1 MSVTTYVHLNPD
13 LAGLM
18 SAPKEQRISF
28 LHEPIWINHHVS
40 SEITQLLN
48 QLLIR
53 PKKARMQ
60 SLLIIAEANMGKTSL
75 VGQFSKMHED
85 KVIEDESNSSTV
97 IKSVIKT
104 DAPASA
110 DEKGLYIAILE
121 QFWTTFRP
129 TDTNAKLRHQV
140 LFLMRE
146 CNVKM
151 LIIDEIH
158 NLLGGTAAKQRTVMN
173 SIKSLSNELMIPIVG
188 VGTSD
193 AAIILTNDPQHASRF
208 DVVTIP
214 RWSLDKNFRG
224 LLAAFEKKLPL
235 KKPSLLHKADKAPL
249 LLSISAGNIGNL
261 HRLLIECATYA
272 INEDIEEITLNIIQK
287 YAWLKPTSSKRPRE
301 IVLDNV

>member
-1 MSVTTYVHLNPD
+1 MTETIYAHLHPS

-18 SAPKEQRISF
+18 NESKEDRIAF
-28 LHEPIWINHHVS
+28 MHEPLWINHHIS

-48 QLLIR
+48 QLLTR
-53 PKKARMQ
+53 PKKPRMQ
-60 SLLIIAEANMGKTSL
+60 SLLIIAESNMGKTSL
-75 VGQFSKMHED
+75 VGQFAKMHED

-104 DAPASA
+104 DAPSSA

-146 CNVKM
+146 CNVQM
-151 LIIDEIH
+151 LIIDELH
-158 NLLGGTAAKQRTVMN
+158 SLLAGTAAKQRTVMN
-173 SIKSLSNELMIPIVG
+173 LIKSLSNELMIPIVG
-188 VGTSD
+188 VGTTD

-214 RWSLDKNFRG
+214 RWGLDKNFRG

-235 KKPSLLHKADKAPL
+235 QKPSLLHKSDKAPL
-249 LLSISAGNIGNL
+249 LLAISTGNIGNL

-272 INEDIEEITLNIIQK
+272 INEGIEEITVDIIKK

-301 IVLDNV
+301 IVLGKL